1 MAFNGFDTK
10 RDIMRFH
17 MPGHSG
23 SDLGITSLDDI
34 TELNYSG
41 NLIESLGTVSEIE
54 QEAARLYGAKY
65 ALLFTSGATSAINAT
80 LLAVKQMLLSPKII
94 ISGNT
99 HKSIYSYASIHN
111 LPLISGDDYSKM
123 PEDNC
128 VFFHTSPDYY
138 GRYTSLKSSHQ
149 AKIKIIDASHA
160 SHYILSADLPD
171 ITLNDYDIII
181 YSLHKTLPVL
191 TGGALIVTDNDEYYQ
206 HLLLARMRTHTT
218 SPSFMT
224 LASIGSAIK
233 AISTSG
239 HADYIELKKLI
250 DEFIKH
256 SPFNTYYYDDFT
268 RLIIDLN
275 GLDANVLNSYLETN
289 GCYVEMIDRDKLVLI
304 VTPYNANYLNDLL
317 KLLNNLPKLNEAEI
331 SVEYIT
337 FNPEVVKNH
346 SKIGTISFIDLDGA
360 VGEISANDIGIYPPG
375 TPIITS
381 GQILSA
387 EMVEYIKLNNDRV
400 FGLINGKVAIYN
412 RKIN

>member
-34 TELNYSG
+34 TELSYSG

-54 QEAARLYGAKY
+54 RDVAKLYGAKY

-99 HKSIYSYASIHN
+99 HKSLYSYANIHG
-111 LPLISGDDYSKM
+111 LPLMNSDDYSET

-138 GRYTSLKSSHQ
+138 GRYTSLKNSHH
-149 AKIKIIDASHA
+149 AKIKVIDASHA
-160 SHYILSADLPD
+160 SHYVLSAELPD
-171 ITLNDYDIII
+171 ITLKDYDIII

-224 LASIGSAIK
+224 LASIGNAIK
-233 AISTSG
+233 AVNANG
-239 HADYIELKKLI
+239 QAEYIELKKI
-250 DEFIKH
+250 VDEFIKH
-256 SPFNTYYYDDFT
+256 SPFKAYYYDDFT
-268 RLIIDLN
+268 RLIVDLN

-304 VTPYNANYLNDLL
+304 VTPYNAKY
-317 KLLNNLPKLNEAEI
+317 LNNLLSLLYNSPMMDNAKI
-331 SVEYIT
+331 SVETTT
-337 FNPEVVKNH
+337 FNPEIVKNH
-346 SKIGTISFIDLDGA
+346 TKIGTISFIELDCA

-381 GQILSA
+381 GQIFSS
-387 EMVEYIKLNNDRV
+387 EIIEYIKSNYDRV

-412 RKIN
+412 RK

>member
-34 TELNYSG
+34 TELSYSG
-41 NLIESLGTVSEIE
+41 NLIESLGAVSEIE
-54 QEAARLYGAKY
+54 RETARLYGAKY

-80 LLAVKQMLLSPKII
+80 LLAVKQMLLSPKIVL
-94 ISGNT
+94 SGNT
-99 HKSIYSYASIHN
+99 HKSLYSYANIHG
-111 LPLISGDDYSKM
+111 LPLINSDDY
-123 PEDNC
+123 PETPKDSC

-138 GRYTSLKSSHQ
+138 GRYSRLKNIHS

-160 SHYILSADLPD
+160 SHYVLSAELPD
-171 ITLNDYDIII
+171 ITLKDYDIII

-191 TGGALIVTDNDEYYQ
+191 TGGALIITDNDEYYQ

-224 LASIGSAIK
+224 LASIGSAIN

-239 HADYIELKKLI
+239 HDDYIELKKLV

-256 SPFNTYYYDDFT
+256 SPFKAYYYDDFT

-275 GLDANVLNSYLETN
+275 GLDADELNSYIETN
-289 GCYVEMIDRDKLVLI
+289 GCYVEMVDRDKLVLI
-304 VTPYNANYLNDLL
+304 VTPYNAKYLNDLL
-317 KLLNNLPKLNEAEI
+317 TLLNNSPKLNNAET
-331 SVEYIT
+331 SVETPT
-337 FNPEVVKNH
+337 FKPEIAKNH
-346 SKIGTISFIDLDGA
+346 SKIGTISFIELDRA

-381 GQILSA
+381 GQIISRDII
-387 EMVEYIKLNNDRV
+387 EYIKSNIDKT
-400 FGLINGKVAIYN
+400 FGLINGKIAIYN
-412 RKIN
+412 RK

>member
-34 TELNYSG
+34 TELSYSG
-41 NLIESLGTVSEIE
+41 NLIESLGAVSEIE
-54 QEAARLYGAKY
+54 RETARLYGAKY

-80 LLAVKQMLLSPKII
+80 LLAVKQMLLSPKIVL
-94 ISGNT
+94 SGNT
-99 HKSIYSYASIHN
+99 HKSLYSYANIHG
-111 LPLISGDDYSKM
+111 LPLMNSEDYSKT
-123 PEDNC
+123 PKDSC

-138 GRYTSLKSSHQ
+138 GRYTSLKNSHR

-160 SHYILSADLPD
+160 SHYVLSAELPD
-171 ITLNDYDIII
+171 ITLKDYDIII

-191 TGGALIVTDNDEYYQ
+191 TGGALIVTNNDEYYQ

-224 LASIGSAIK
+224 LASIGRAIK

-239 HADYIELKKLI
+239 HDDYIKLKKLV

-256 SPFNTYYYDDFT
+256 SPFKAYYYDDFT

-304 VTPYNANYLNDLL
+304 VTPYNVKYLNNLL
-317 KLLNNLPKLNEAEI
+317 SLLNNSPKMDNAKI
-331 SVEYIT
+331 SVET
-337 FNPEVVKNH
+337 TAFKPEVVKNH
-346 SKIGTISFIDLDGA
+346 SKIGTISFIELDSA
-360 VGEISANDIGIYPPG
+360 IGEISANDIGIYPPG

-381 GQILSA
+381 GQIISRDIID
-387 EMVEYIKLNNDRV
+387 YIKSNFDKT

-412 RKIN
+412 RK